1 MELDLIHM
9 DFFSHS
15 SGGTGRNV
23 ITFGVDMSSSTKID
37 NRKNDILIL
46 GKGPKQG
53 LEHTLSVEKM
63 YSISFTEN
71 NKILLGLAL

>member
-15 SGGTGRNV
+15 SGETGRNV

>member
-1 MELDLIHM
+1 M